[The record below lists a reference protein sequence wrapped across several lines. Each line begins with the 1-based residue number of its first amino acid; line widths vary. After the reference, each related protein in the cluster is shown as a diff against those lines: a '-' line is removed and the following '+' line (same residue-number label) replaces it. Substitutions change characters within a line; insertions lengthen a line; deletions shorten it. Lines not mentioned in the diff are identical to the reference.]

1 MQQFSPWI
9 TGFPGLIW
17 SIDIPHSRL
26 KVFNRWSIPE
36 ALRRRGQALLK
47 RMNVAPSQ
55 KARLLSRGEKQRV
68 AIARAVLQEPEIL
81 LADEPTASL
90 DAANAAEVT
99 DLLLSHARTLGST
112 LLIVSHDEEVWTRM
126 DRVLSLRRGRL
137 YEAAETAFPPSAA

>member
-1 MQQFSPWI
+1 
-9 TGFPGLIW
+9 
-17 SIDIPHSRL
+17 
-26 KVFNRWSIPE
+26 
-36 ALRRRGQALLK
+36 
-47 RMNVAPSQ
+47 MNVAPSQ